1 MEVTRGMYRHFKG
14 GYSLV
19 EDIVIHSETKEEYVL
34 YTLLD
39 GSMQRIIRPIS
50 DFTKKIDKEKYPN
63 CNQKHRF
70 ERIDILENKEDINS
84 KNKIQNISKLINID
98 NTDLLKGIYRHF
110 KGDYYLVED
119 VVIDSETKELYVY
132 YRALYGKLKNY
143 NKDIDIRLDTTNFG
157 FVLEI
162 SNATPAEEEYIAEL
176 LHLKRI
182 DKNISYETMYH
193 EHIKHYPNYSTMVDN
208 IFKKNLG
215 DYNA

>member
-132 YRALYGKLKNY
+132 YRALYGKLESY
-143 NKDIDIRLDTTNFG
+143 IRPYKMF
-157 FVLEI
+157 I
-162 SNATPAEEEYIAEL
+162 SL
-176 LHLKRI
+176 V
-182 DKNISYETMYH
+182 DKE
-193 EHIKHYPNYSTMVDN
+193 KYPNVIQQFRFQFQNVNSIKEKEFV
-208 IFKKNLG
+208 KKI
-215 DYNA
+215 